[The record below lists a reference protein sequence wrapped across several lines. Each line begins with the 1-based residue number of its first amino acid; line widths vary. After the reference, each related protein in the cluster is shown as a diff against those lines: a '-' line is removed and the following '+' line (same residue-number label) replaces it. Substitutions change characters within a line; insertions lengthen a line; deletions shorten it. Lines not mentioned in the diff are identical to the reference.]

1 MLSSKGCIEYIERK
15 ENNEMKSIGYN
26 GPILFSLQ
34 IKKLCYNK
42 IKKTFYRK
50 GGGQHKMADMSK
62 LMYKLQTALKQKGYI
77 IYINTQQFYSKEQDR
92 LIKVYI
98 LKHGKDE
105 LLKTASQIKVVKAL
119 NEIWQEVKNEEGDK

>member
-1 MLSSKGCIEYIERK
+1 
-15 ENNEMKSIGYN
+15 
-26 GPILFSLQ
+26 
-34 IKKLCYNK
+34 
-42 IKKTFYRK
+42 
-50 GGGQHKMADMSK
+50 MADMSK

-77 IYINTQQFYSKEQDR
+77 IYINTQQFYSEEQDR

-119 NEIWQEVKNEEGDK
+119 NEIWQEVKNGEEGDN

>member
-1 MLSSKGCIEYIERK
+1 
-15 ENNEMKSIGYN
+15 
-26 GPILFSLQ
+26 
-34 IKKLCYNK
+34 
-42 IKKTFYRK
+42 
-50 GGGQHKMADMSK
+50 MADMSK

-77 IYINTQQFYSKEQDR
+77 IYINTQQFYSEEQYR

-119 NEIWQEVKNEEGDK
+119 NEIWQEVKNEEGNK

>member
-1 MLSSKGCIEYIERK
+1 
-15 ENNEMKSIGYN
+15 
-26 GPILFSLQ
+26 
-34 IKKLCYNK
+34 
-42 IKKTFYRK
+42 
-50 GGGQHKMADMSK
+50 MADMSK

-77 IYINTQQFYSKEQDR
+77 IYINTQQFYSEEQDR

-119 NEIWQEVKNEEGDK
+119 NEIWQEARNDEERNK